1 MYRYICIDTYVGFQ
15 KWGYPKIGWFIEKFL
30 SKWMIWWGYHHLG
43 TPHICIYIYII
54 SGMSIDGILEGNN
67 CGRHQWDRFS
77 TSVMNIHG
85 VLVGN

>member
-1 MYRYICIDTYVGFQ
+1 MYRYICGVPKMGVPQDRMVYREIPLKMDDLVGVPPF
-15 KWGYPKIGWFIEKFL
+15 GNPPY
-30 SKWMIWWGYHHLG
+30 MY
-43 TPHICIYIYII
+43 IYIYII